1 MLMNKVKASM
11 LAMGLVLTLGGCSV
25 AESAGIDESR
35 TTTLAVESTTDVAT
49 VAETPIEET
58 IVVAASG
65 SASSALDT
73 TEMFTDRD
81 LVQSPD
87 LSDATRLTLT
97 SGQDVS
103 IVEEG
108 IYVISGQVSDTTIIV
123 EANEAAKVQLVLE
136 DLQITNQEAPAIY
149 VVSADKV
156 FVTTTDS
163 INALSVT
170 GTYMVD
176 GETNLD
182 AVIFSKSDLVLNGLG
197 TLEINAMTGNGISSK
212 DDLKITG
219 GSYKIEALADAI
231 EANDAIRIYD
241 GDINLISDKDGL
253 HSENEED
260 LSLGY
265 IYIRQGTIT
274 IEVGD
279 DAIRGNSIVQ
289 IDGGSIDI
297 VSSSEGIE
305 ATYVQINGGD
315 ISIYATD
322 DGINAAE
329 KSIYDVLIE
338 VNGGSIDVVMASGD
352 TDGFDANGDIVING
366 GTISV
371 EGMSSF
377 DADGTAS
384 LNGGEVTVNG
394 EIITEIIQSQMGG
407 TKGNR
412 NNR

>member
-136 DLQITNQEAPAIY
+136 DLQITNQDAPAIY